1 MFAIPTGEP
10 IASAVIHMK
19 RSQNGLQIGKWLIPS
34 LPTAREGNIFTG
46 VCHSVHNLPHGYSVT
61 AHPCY
66 GAAGM
71 HHTGMLSCLVVFLGT
86 M

>member
-1 MFAIPTGEP
+1 MLAILTGEP
-10 IASAVIHMK
+10 ITSAVLHMK
-19 RSQNGLQIGKWLIPS
+19 RSENRLQIGKGLIPS
-34 LPTAREGNIFTG
+34 LPTAREGNVFTG

-61 AHPCY
+61 AYPCY

-71 HHTGMLSCLVVFLGT
+71 HHTGMLSGLVMFLGT